1 VKVQTLKNETDYDV
15 ALDKVDQLLDLK
27 VNKNTVVINQMVD
40 IIHEHLIKDNEL
52 IQVVPTS
59 QEKME
64 GFLSMSD
71 DCLKASQL
79 LFEKQLY
86 PSLMNRYAEEF
97 VAEMKTYLI
106 KHNFINK

>member
-64 GFLSMSD
+64 GFLSM
-71 DCLKASQL
+71 
-79 LFEKQLY
+79 
-86 PSLMNRYAEEF
+86 
-97 VAEMKTYLI
+97 
-106 KHNFINK
+106 